1 MEYMEARIK
10 VTGDHSFCP
19 GVDSAIRITEDALTQ
34 KGKTTYSIGPLI
46 HNPEVVSRL
55 EMLGLKVLD
64 PAGDRPDINGANVII
79 RSHGIDMDTEEKFRL
94 LGAVLVDA
102 TCPTVKRAQEAAREL
117 ADSGC
122 GVIVLGSESHPE
134 VRSIVGRAGAP
145 VTVIQDTD
153 DARRWAEDE
162 GHRGSCVG
170 IVCQTTVSRN
180 LLDSVIPII
189 EACAGRVEVRD
200 TICNFV
206 TRRRRESVEL
216 ARSVDLMI
224 VVGGRNSSNTTH
236 LAEIC
241 REAGVTTHHIE
252 DSSEI
257 QAEWLSQVESVGITG
272 GASTPDWQIDETV
285 ARLEEIT
292 GG

>member
-1 MEYMEARIK
+1 MEVKIK
-10 VTGDHSFCP
+10 VTGGHSFCP
-19 GVDSAIRITEDALTQ
+19 GVDRAIRITEDALTE
-34 KGKTTYSIGPLI
+34 KGNTTYSTGPLI

-64 PAGDRPDINGANVII
+64 PAGDHPDVNGANVII
-79 RSHGIDMDTEEKFRL
+79 RSHGIDIETEDKFRL
-94 LGAVLVDA
+94 QGAVLVDA
-102 TCPTVKRAQEAAREL
+102 TCPTVKWAQEAAREL
-117 ADSGC
+117 AESGC
-122 GVIVLGSESHPE
+122 RVIVLGSESHPE

-145 VTVIQDTD
+145 VTVIQNTD
-153 DARRWAEDE
+153 DAHRWADDE
-162 GHRGSCVG
+162 GHRGSRVG

-180 LLDSVIPII
+180 LLDSVTPII

-200 TICNFV
+200 TICESV

-241 REAGVTTHHIE
+241 REAGVTTRHIE

-257 QAEWLSQVESVGITG
+257 QAEWLSEVESVGVTG

-292 GG
+292 GA